1 MDIQPQLMLGT
12 LFTLEG
18 EVARADGLA
27 ASCNPYREGT
37 EQHANWLRGWL
48 TPDALPE
55 LSPAASLPPN
65 H

>member
-27 ASCNPYREGT
+27 ASCNPIVKAQNSTRTG
-37 EQHANWLRGWL
+37 LG
-48 TPDALPE
+48 DG
-55 LSPAASLPPN
+55 
-65 H
+65 